1 MEGAVRDAFRT
12 CCTCSRYHAAE
23 HGAYAWCVAR
33 GSGNGMGKVH
43 VKVIRTRGPV
53 RVKFKPMMALHGSV
67 EKTLGFNSRGE
78 KPNRTPAE
86 NKRYVWA

>member
-23 HGAYAWCVAR
+23 LGAYAWCVAR

-53 RVKFKPMMALHGSV
+53 RVKFKPMMALHGFEFPG
-67 EKTLGFNSRGE
+67 EKTH
-78 KPNRTPAE
+78 RTPAE
-86 NKRYVWA
+86 NKGYVWA